1 MIAGMSNRRT
11 VATLVVVLL
20 LAAVPFALGKGNVE
34 VGSEIF
40 ILLAIAQMWNLLGG
54 YGGLMSLGQQAFIGL
69 GAYFLFFVSNALNV
83 SPYWVIPFVP
93 VFCALAAAATALLL
107 FRLRDAYFVIG
118 SWVFS
123 EILAIL
129 VAKATWLGG
138 TSGLSL
144 LTTGLMDLS
153 WFEAVDYWLA
163 LAVAVIAIAGS
174 YIFLKSRFGLGLMGV
189 RDNELAATSA
199 GVDVWSS
206 RFLVFVLAGA
216 GTGLAGA
223 ISYLSTFYVST
234 NSAFDIGWV
243 GAMVFIVVVGGMGTL
258 EGPILGTVIYFL
270 LREGFTALLPEAG
283 GWYLVT
289 VGVIAAATMIVAPK
303 GLWPLIAA
311 RTGFEPLRIR
321 RAMPKINPLP
331 AQT

>member
-1 MIAGMSNRRT
+1 
-11 VATLVVVLL
+11 VALAILVV
-20 LAAVPFALGKGNVE
+20 LAVVPFFLGKGNVE

-69 GAYFLFFVSNALNV
+69 GAYFLFFVSNSLNV
-83 SPYWVIPFVP
+83 SPYWIIPLVP
-93 VFCALAAAATALLL
+93 VFCAAAAALTALLL

-144 LTTGLMDLS
+144 LTTGLINLA
-153 WFEAVDYWLA
+153 WFERVDYWLSM
-163 LAVAVIAIAGS
+163 AVALIAVGGS
-174 YIFLKSRFGLGLMGV
+174 YVFLKSRFGLGLMGV

-206 RFLVFVLAGA
+206 RFLVFVLSGA
-216 GTGLAGA
+216 GCGLAGA

-258 EGPILGTVIYFL
+258 EGPILGTVIYFV
-270 LREGFTALLPEAG
+270 LREGFTLLLPEAG
-283 GWYLVT
+283 SWYLVT
-289 VGVIAAATMIVAPK
+289 VGVIAAATMVVAPK

-311 RTGFEPLRIR
+311 RTGIEPLSIR
-321 RAMPKINPLP
+321 RRMPRVSAVP
-331 AQT
+331 AQS